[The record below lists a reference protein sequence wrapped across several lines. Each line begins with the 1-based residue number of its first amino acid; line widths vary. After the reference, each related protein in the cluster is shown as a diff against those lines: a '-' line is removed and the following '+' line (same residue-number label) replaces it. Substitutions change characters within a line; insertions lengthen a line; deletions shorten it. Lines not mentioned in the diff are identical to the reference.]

1 VARAIDIYEDYKLN
15 VTALEALIISRVEH
29 NLAKTV
35 KPAEARKRKVAPA
48 LPASLSHAALVSCL
62 RRTIGITRSVSST

>member
-1 VARAIDIYEDYKLN
+1 MARAIDIYEDYKLN
-15 VTALEALIISRVEH
+15 VTALEALIITRVEH

-48 LPASLSHAALVSCL
+48 L
-62 RRTIGITRSVSST
+62 RRRNVRA

>member
-35 KPAEARKRKVAPA
+35 KPAEARKDA
-48 LPASLSHAALVSCL
+48 
-62 RRTIGITRSVSST
+62 RSAGRCCPPL